1 MLKRMRLLEK
11 KKSDEGSAVIEF
23 VLMAI
28 PLFIPALLFFLSMQ
42 RIAIN
47 ELQMENLARQ
57 SLRAFVTAN
66 SLSDGHQRVQFVL
79 DKFSEMDSGNGVNRA
94 KFTYNISCGGQKC
107 LTPGSTVKIDLYR
120 TLETYADD
128 KNPRKVVASA
138 SGTVDK
144 WRQ

>member
-1 MLKRMRLLEK
+1 MLKRMRLLEQ

-66 SLSDGHQRVQFVL
+66 SLSEGHQRVQFVL
-79 DKFSEMDSGNGVNRA
+79 DKFSEMDSGNGGNRA

-128 KNPRKVVASA
+128 KNLRKVVASA